1 MKKLALAPVVALAI
15 TGLAASPVIAAP
27 STQAPE
33 GPASIQQAPS
43 PADASASEGAI
54 AVSSA
59 SVTTDEFAKPG
70 VGISGAGLTADAEF
84 ELVVAPTSGQNV
96 TPFKK
101 TVTTDETGA
110 FETGVS
116 SLGTA
121 SDAFIGGYS
130 VTVTNVA
137 DENETYS
144 TDFEVTAG
152 DDETEEPTA
161 PAVDPKASLVA
172 DEITVSEFEGEGL
185 KFSGEGFT
193 PNGTVSVEGQA
204 LPAQVAKQAEEQLK
218 ADENGKVTGTV
229 VAPKDSVKPGK
240 YTVTF
245 IDDESGEKTE
255 PQEFTVVEDATET
268 PTTPAAEAKL
278 TVSPESVTPKDF
290 VQKDKGVKLVVENCE
305 PGEDV
310 RFVVNPKGNS
320 SVTAFDE
327 TEKADDEGNAS
338 VTVYGTSASN
348 PSAYIGD
355 YDVTVTCGDDELT
368 GKFSVEEDPNAG
380 GSDGNDDGGSDGGN
394 GGGNGGGDLPRTG
407 MELTGLAA
415 GAGLLLVGGTAI
427 FLTKRRKKGVPSPSD
442 I

>member
-27 STQAPE
+27 STDAFGQTNVQAPKSAGQPDATE
-33 GPASIQQAPS
+33 TDDTEL
-43 PADASASEGAI
+43 DAS
-54 AVSSA
+54 VSVSPETI
-59 SVTTDEFAKPG
+59 SQTDLVEKGVT
-70 VGISGAGLTADAEF
+70 
-84 ELVVAPTSGQNV
+84 
-96 TPFKK
+96 
-101 TVTTDETGA
+101 
-110 FETGVS
+110 
-116 SLGTA
+116 
-121 SDAFIGGYS
+121 
-130 VTVTNVA
+130 VTVTNLEAGDTVT
-137 DENETYS
+137 DDLTEET
-144 TDFEVTAG
+144 VTAEG
-152 DDETEEPTA
+152 DTVSFDLIVKGVNPADIPTGDVPFTVTVERGEQSQTLDAKFTVTADETEEPTA

>member
-15 TGLAASPVIAAP
+15 TGLAASPVIATP

-43 PADASASEGAI
+43 PADASASEGTI

-59 SVTTDEFAKPG
+59 SVTTDEFADPG
-70 VGISGAGLTADAEF
+70 VGISGAGLAPDAKF
-84 ELVVAPTSGQNV
+84 TMVVTPTSGQNV
-96 TPFKK
+96 APYEE

-110 FETGVS
+110 FETGVN

-144 TDFEVTAG
+144 TNFEVTAG
-152 DDETEEPTA
+152 GDETEEPTA
-161 PAVDPKASLVA
+161 PAVDPKASLESKEISAA
-172 DEITVSEFEGEGL
+172 DLEKWGL
-185 KFSGEGFT
+185 TFTGEGFT
-193 PNGTVSVEGQA
+193 PGGDVSIEG
-204 LPAQVAKQAEEQLK
+204 VD
-218 ADENGKVTGTV
+218 ADDTV
-229 VAPKDSVKPGK
+229 VAKADDKGNVDGTFTAKGVKPGK

-255 PQEFTVVEDATET
+255 PQAFTVVEDATET

-278 TVSPESVTPKDF
+278 IVSPESVTPKDF

>member
-27 STQAPE
+27 STDAFGQTNVQAPKSAGQPDATDAPTAPAKLDASVSVSPETISQTDLVEKGVTLTVTNLEAGDTVTDDATGETVTAEGDTVSYEIYNITGDPKAIPE
-33 GPASIQQAPS
+33 GPI
-43 PADASASEGAI
+43 
-54 AVSSA
+54 
-59 SVTTDEFAKPG
+59 EF
-70 VGISGAGLTADAEF
+70 
-84 ELVVAPTSGQNV
+84 
-96 TPFKK
+96 
-101 TVTTDETGA
+101 TVTVKRGEQSQTFDEK
-110 FETGVS
+110 F
-116 SLGTA
+116 
-121 SDAFIGGYS
+121 
-130 VTVTNVA
+130 TVTA
-137 DENETYS
+137 
-144 TDFEVTAG
+144 
-152 DDETEEPTA
+152 DETEEPTA